1 MNIKRITAIVPID
14 IVETLEKNLRA
25 RGVPASLSNTY
36 RDLASIQTFSVVI
49 S

>member
-25 RGVPASLSNTY
+25 RIPA
-36 RDLASIQTFSVVI
+36 FSPWRALIVW
-49 S
+49 